1 MKMGS
6 ALLTFSSPQ
15 APVGTVTE
23 SVLNLVPEANAPLS
37 LLVLTQ
43 LVLLNLWS
51 PVTFLL
57 LDGMSKSTEEG
68 QECCIN

>member
-1 MKMGS
+1 M
-6 ALLTFSSPQ
+6 
-15 APVGTVTE
+15 GTVTE

-43 LVLLNLWS
+43 LVLLNLWN

-57 LDGMSKSTEEG
+57 LDGLSKSTEEG